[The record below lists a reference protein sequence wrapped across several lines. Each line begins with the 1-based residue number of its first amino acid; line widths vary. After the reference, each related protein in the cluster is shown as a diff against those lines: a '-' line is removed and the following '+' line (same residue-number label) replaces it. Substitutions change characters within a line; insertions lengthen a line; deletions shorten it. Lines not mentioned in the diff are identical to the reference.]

1 MNTNTNTLLCD
12 SIIPKEGKNFQVSLD
27 EHFYFKPK
35 IGESMETP
43 SPLVSAAPMPNE
55 NMRIYQ
61 PEDEFI
67 VNVLVTLS
75 RERPP
80 RNIAV
85 VAEKDSQ
92 QRMSEKPKPMEIIQ
106 VYPRNA
112 RRINAIDQS
121 FLPNGDLNSSSTDE
135 ENGMMESGASSSE
148 EFLENSEMRTAT
160 VRKSS
165 SMSPQSFVHQTLKRR
180 NGRRSDSDG
189 YSSGPGV
196 AKRALDDYASTKEIQ
211 PRRRYIKQR
220 KIINDMGD
228 HISIEAGGVTENIT
242 RFTTQEL
249 SLEEVISF
257 EEKYDIP
264 KPGRKK
270 LLNVKRGSE
279 TTSTL
284 ETKAKRARWP
294 RFACDKHR
302 REHAKC
308 PDNCPLRPKK
318 INDSL

>member
-1 MNTNTNTLLCD
+1 
-12 SIIPKEGKNFQVSLD
+12 
-27 EHFYFKPK
+27 
-35 IGESMETP
+35 
-43 SPLVSAAPMPNE
+43 VSAAPMPSE

-80 RNIAV
+80 RNIGV

-92 QRMSEKPKPMEIIQ
+92 QRMSDKNKPVEMIQ
-106 VYPRNA
+106 AYPKSA
-112 RRINAIDQS
+112 RKINAFDQT
-121 FLPNGDLNSSSTDE
+121 FLQNGDLNSSSTDG
-135 ENGMMESGASSSE
+135 ENGMVESGASSSE
-148 EFLENSEMRTAT
+148 EFLANSEMRRATA
-160 VRKSS
+160 RKSS
-165 SMSPQSFVHQTLKRR
+165 SLSPQSFVHQTAKRR

-189 YSSGPGV
+189 YSSGSGR
-196 AKRALDDYASTKEIQ
+196 AKRGLDDFVSTKELQ
-211 PRRRYIKQR
+211 PRRRFIKQR
-220 KIINDMGD
+220 KIVSEMWD

-242 RFTTQEL
+242 CFTTQEL
-249 SLEEVISF
+249 SLEEVVSF
-257 EEKYDIP
+257 EEKYDVP

-270 LLNVKRGSE
+270 ILHMKRGSE
-279 TTSTL
+279 TTTFES
-284 ETKAKRARWP
+284 KAKRARWP

-318 INDSL
+318 LNDSTL